1 MTRYWDTSALIKLMV
16 EEPESA
22 ALTSHQAT
30 RPLTA
35 YSSVLAATE
44 TRVAAGRAGLDL
56 AHALKSASPLTLQVP
71 ALSLRLLPLDDWLAE
86 RAGQIGTELGLRSLD
101 AIHVATAAAL
111 GRRLTE
117 VVTYDQRMI
126 AACDTLCLPVASP
139 GTEP

>member
-1 MTRYWDTSALIKLMV
+1 MAF
-16 EEPESA
+16 
-22 ALTSHQAT
+22 
-30 RPLTA
+30 
-35 YSSVLAATE
+35 SSVIIATE
-44 TRVAAGRAGLDL
+44 TRISAGRAGLDL
-56 AHALKSASPLTLQVP
+56 AQAVSATHPLTLQVP
-71 ALSLRLLPLDDWLAE
+71 ELNVRLLPLDDVLAA
-86 RAGQIGTELGLRSLD
+86 RAGALGAELGLRSLD